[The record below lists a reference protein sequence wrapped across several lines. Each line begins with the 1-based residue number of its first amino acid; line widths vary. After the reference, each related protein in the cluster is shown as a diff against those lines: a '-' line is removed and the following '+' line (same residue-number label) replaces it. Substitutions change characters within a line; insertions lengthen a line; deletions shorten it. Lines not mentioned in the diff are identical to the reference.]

1 MKNVILIAP
10 PAAGKGTLSK
20 LLSERLGYVSLSTG
34 DILRERANEDDD
46 LKMMMKMSSK
56 LKY

>member
-20 LLSERLGYVSLSTG
+20 LLSERLGYVSLQ
-34 DILRERANEDDD
+34 REIFLEKE
-46 LKMMMKMSSK
+46 LMKMMI
-56 LKY
+56 